1 MNFMY
6 YKGFTEEKSSSSHTV
21 FKKKKD
27 IRKNKSGYQHGLEGT
42 FHHNH
47 HHKNSFTRTHLSF
60 SAPSPIVPGHGQGC
74 TCEVCSSEFPLRT
87 HLLLDMS
94 YSRLSQ
100 DQNKS
105 SSTSRFSFFSRKKPS
120 GPSPAAAAAAL
131 ALAQEQRLAA
141 ARAKLQAEAEEEM
154 AAPSSQE
161 PVTLG
166 TLKQDSLMIPA
177 GRMSRFFPA
186 GHPIPTPAH
195 QGRVRMLEAPEPNI
209 QVIFHMMGPAVH
221 VNPALSLP
229 SLDMHGH
236 QRECIVKA
244 FKSAIS
250 GAGAGT
256 GTLQGMVLLNLERGG
271 EMGAVEFPFMIIWI
285 IDKQK
290 ADVNTVIS
298 KVRQCSLEAL
308 DPNKTGFTCSHYFD
322 SFEEVAT
329 LARPPLEKLSR
340 KATTP
345 TTGYIITVFRVFEG
359 TDGVKFERNWL
370 GWTGARALYKSMT
383 NDVGLRRLTLHKSVP
398 QNGMLHY
405 VLMCDCSN
413 FLNSIQHAVK
423 AVPSLRM
430 RLCGD
435 IGLYRSICTF

>member
-1 MNFMY
+1 M
-6 YKGFTEEKSSSSHTV
+6 
-21 FKKKKD
+21 
-27 IRKNKSGYQHGLEGT
+27 
-42 FHHNH
+42 
-47 HHKNSFTRTHLSF
+47 
-60 SAPSPIVPGHGQGC
+60 APSKRSHGQGC